1 MIKLII
7 SIALL
12 NLLAAMTPG
21 PDFAIVTKNTL
32 QYSRRT
38 GIFTALGVSIAILV
52 HISYCS
58 LGLAVLITESA
69 AIFNII
75 KIIGGCYLI
84 YLGISALKETWQM
97 KKNSQL
103 ATDNIRHSNQHISNW
118 KAFTQG
124 LLTNLLNPKAAIF
137 FLALFTMV
145 IHSEISWFTL
155 ELAITLFVT
164 VFAWFSSLTLILSH
178 RKIAE
183 KLQNSQRVI
192 IGLMGIFLIG
202 FGIALFFAK
211 VG

>member
-38 GIFTALGVSIAILV
+38 GIFTALGVSVAILV

-69 AIFNII
+69 AIFNVI

-84 YLGISALKETWQM
+84 YLGISALKEAWHM
-97 KKNSQL
+97 KKNSQI
-103 ATDNIRHSNQHISNW
+103 APDNIKHSNQSITNW
-118 KAFTQG
+118 QAFTQG

-145 IHSEISWFTL
+145 IHSGISWFTL
-155 ELAITLFVT
+155 ELAITLFIT
-164 VFAWFSSLTLILSH
+164 VFAWFGSLTLILSH
-178 RKIAE
+178 RKVAE
-183 KLQNSQRVI
+183 KLQNSQRII

-211 VG
+211 VS